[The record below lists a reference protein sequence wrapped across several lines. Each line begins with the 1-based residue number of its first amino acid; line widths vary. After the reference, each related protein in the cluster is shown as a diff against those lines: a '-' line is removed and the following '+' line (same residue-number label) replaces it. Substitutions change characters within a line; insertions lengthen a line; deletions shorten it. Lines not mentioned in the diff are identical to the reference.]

1 MASRVVLVIQ
11 ITIHLFKY
19 SDFQEIPAAHSRVIY
34 SLIIYD
40 KESSGMKEKVNF
52 IKLISNVTL
61 KNFLGTNNFSSQ
73 NYI

>member
-1 MASRVVLVIQ
+1 MASRAVMVIQ

-19 SDFQEIPAAHSRVIY
+19 SDFQEIPSANSRVIY
-34 SLIIYD
+34 SHIIYD
-40 KESSGMKEKVNF
+40 KESSGMKEKVSF
-52 IKLISNVTL
+52 IKVTSNVTL